1 MKLRN
6 LVAAVLVVVTTLS
19 VRSQEGFY
27 YQAVIRNADGSPIKN
42 TQTTLTLSLLDTETV
57 VYSEQHN
64 LESSPNGLIH
74 ATLGSGTA
82 LTGALSDVDW
92 SHPISLHEQI

>member
-57 VYSEQHN
+57 VYSEQH
-64 LESSPNGLIH
+64 
-74 ATLGSGTA
+74 TL
-82 LTGALSDVDW
+82 
-92 SHPISLHEQI
+92 

>member
-42 TQTTLTLSLLDTETV
+42 TQTTLTLTDLDG
-57 VYSEQHN
+57 QK
-64 LESSPNGLIH
+64 LIH
-74 ATLGSGTA
+74 KTYEIPENRELRVTLDGLS
-82 LTGALSDVDW
+82 TGLYVLRLSSD
-92 SHPISLHEQI
+92 SLRSEHKLIKQ